1 MTQKGVYILA
11 IHGLRGFKCPLAFC
25 IPLYLQLLWGQGC
38 RQCGMF
44 VVLRSSVLH
53 RSINRRA
60 FCARWLE
67 KHLSSAYLRVIL
79 YNSYQGLLM
88 DNPSC
93 IVCRL
98 LAVREEGIPQLHRT
112 SKCTTSQP
120 PAISKSPPIWSK
132 LAFFQTTQSLL
143 ATLPAVNVTMRYKIR
158 LQQWGHIPWAVKAE
172 DIYALGAPN
181 AIQI

>member
-1 MTQKGVYILA
+1 MSCSNYIFSSLNPSCDCLKVHLKTDQSVHKAQTQGVYI
-11 IHGLRGFKCPLAFC
+11 HGLQGFKCPFGL
-25 IPLYLQLLWGQGC
+25 LYSSLSSAALGSRLPSVWRVWCSPKLQ
-38 RQCGMF
+38 
-44 VVLRSSVLH
+44 SH

-88 DNPSC
+88 VNPSS

-98 LAVREEGIPQLHRT
+98 LAVSEEGIPQLHDT

-120 PAISKSPPIWSK
+120 PVISMSPPIWSK

-143 ATLPAVNVTMRYKIR
+143 ATPPACNN
-158 LQQWGHIPWAVKAE
+158 E
-172 DIYALGAPN
+172 
-181 AIQI
+181 IQD